1 MTAEAPAFD
10 DAKARRNAI
19 ILAASQA
26 IFGATSTALVVT
38 SGLVGSTIAPSA
50 AWATLPMALSIVG
63 TALTTFPISLMM
75 RRIGRRAGF
84 VLCALAGAAGAFI
97 GAYAI
102 FQRSFGLFLLG
113 CLITGIYQ
121 ASASYYRFA
130 AADTASPAFRPKAI
144 SWVMTGGIIAA
155 LVGTFMVMAT
165 TNLFAP
171 VTFAGTWVVMG
182 VLGVIGAGILLF
194 IDIPLTQKHD
204 APSGRPL
211 SVIARQPR
219 YIVAAMTAMLAFGIM
234 VLVMTATPVA
244 MLGCGFSVQ
253 DSSWVI
259 QWHALAMFVPSFFTG
274 SLIQRFGA
282 EKISAIGMLL
292 LVGAAVSGLLGIHFE
307 NFAIGLVLL
316 GLGWNFGYI
325 GGTTM
330 LTETYEPDEKNKAQ
344 GLNDFLVFT
353 TTAITSLMAGK
364 LLAWFGWEGVNYAVF
379 PMVVLALVMI
389 VWLARHPYPL
399 ARHPGEGRGP
409 ALGVDREAGSR
420 PSPG

>member
-1 MTAEAPAFD
+1 MV
-10 DAKARRNAI
+10 
-19 ILAASQA
+19 LAASQA

-38 SGLVGSTIAPSA
+38 SGLIGSTLAPSA
-50 AWATLPMALSIVG
+50 SWATLPMALSIVG

-75 RRIGRRAGF
+75 RRVGRRVGF

-97 GAYAI
+97 GAWAI
-102 FQRSFGLFLLG
+102 FERSFGLFLLG
-113 CLITGIYQ
+113 CLVSGIYQ

-144 SWVMTGGIIAA
+144 SWVMTGGIVAA

-182 VLGVIGAGILLF
+182 LLALAGAGLLLF
-194 IDIPLTQKHD
+194 VDIPLTQKHD

-211 SVIARQPR
+211 GTIARQPR

-244 MLGCGFSVQ
+244 MLGCGFSVK

-307 NFAIGLVLL
+307 NFAIGLILL

-353 TTAITSLMAGK
+353 TTAVTSLLAGK

-389 VWLARHPYPL
+389 VWLARHPYGKVVK
-399 ARHPGEGRGP
+399 A
-409 ALGVDREAGSR
+409 A
-420 PSPG
+420 

>member
-1 MTAEAPAFD
+1 VTAEAVAFD
-10 DAKARRNAI
+10 DVKARRNAM

-38 SGLVGSTIAPSA
+38 AGLVGSQLAPSA
-50 AWATLPMALSIVG
+50 SWATLPMSLSIVG
-63 TALTTFPISLMM
+63 TALTTFPISIMM
-75 RRIGRRAGF
+75 RRVGRRAGF
-84 VLCALAGAAGAFI
+84 VLCALAGAAGAI
-97 GAYAI
+97 VGAYGI
-102 FQRSFGLFLLG
+102 FQRSFTLFLVG
-113 CLITGIYQ
+113 CLLSGIYQ

-144 SWVMTGGIIAA
+144 SWVMTGGIVAA
-155 LVGTFMVMAT
+155 LLGTFMVMAT

-171 VTFAGTWVVMG
+171 VTFAGTWVVMA
-182 VLGVIGAGILLF
+182 VLALVGAGLLLF

-211 SVIARQPR
+211 GVIARQPR
-219 YIVAAMTAMLAFGIM
+219 YIVAAMTGMLAFGIM
-234 VLVMTATPVA
+234 MLVMTATPVA
-244 MLGCGFSVQ
+244 MLGCGFSVK

-274 SLIQRFGA
+274 SLIARYGA
-282 EKISAIGMLL
+282 EKISAIGMAL
-292 LVGAAVSGLLGIHFE
+292 LVASAVSGLLGIHFE

-330 LTETYEPDEKNKAQ
+330 LTETYEPEEKNKAQ
-344 GLNDFLVFT
+344 GLNDLLIFT
-353 TTAITSLMAGK
+353 TTAVTSLMAGK
-364 LLAWFGWEGVNYAVF
+364 LLAWFGWAGVNVAVF

-389 VWLARHPYPL
+389 VWLARHPLGKAAGTP
-399 ARHPGEGRGP
+399 ARI
-409 ALGVDREAGSR
+409 
-420 PSPG
+420 

>member
-330 LTETYEPDEKNKAQ
+330 LTETYEPEEKNKAQ

-389 VWLARHPYPL
+389 VWLVRHPYGKPV
-399 ARHPGEGRGP
+399 RT
-409 ALGVDREAGSR
+409 
-420 PSPG
+420 

>member
-1 MTAEAPAFD
+1 MTAEAATFD
-10 DAKARRNAI
+10 DAKARRNAM

-38 SGLVGSTIAPSA
+38 SGLIGSTLAPSV

-75 RRIGRRAGF
+75 RRVGRRTGF

-102 FQRSFGLFLLG
+102 FVRSFELFLLG
-113 CLITGIYQ
+113 CLVSGIYQ

-144 SWVMTGGIIAA
+144 SWVMTGGIVAA

-171 VTFAGTWVVMG
+171 VTFAGTG
-182 VLGVIGAGILLF
+182 VAMAVLALVGAAILLF

-211 SVIARQPR
+211 GVIARQPR

-244 MLGCGFSVQ
+244 MLGCGFSVK

-274 SLIQRFGA
+274 SLITRFGA

-292 LVGAAVSGLLGIHFE
+292 LVGAAVSGLMGIHFE
-307 NFAIGLVLL
+307 NFAIGLILL

-330 LTETYEPDEKNKAQ
+330 LTETYEPEEKNKAQ

-353 TTAITSLMAGK
+353 TTAVTSLMAGK
-364 LLAWFGWEGVNYAVF
+364 LLAWFGWEGVNFAVF

-389 VWLARHPYPL
+389 AWLVRHPQGK
-399 ARHPGEGRGP
+399 A
-409 ALGVDREAGSR
+409 AKAV
-420 PSPG
+420 